1 MVSPTRWEVPMTL
14 LQNSMFY
21 DIIFP
26 SDEDEGMGA
35 DGQLFL
41 QKVLR
46 FHPRPNLRLAD
57 TPIVI
62 FDFETTGLDS
72 IRDRIIE
79 IGAIKYQNG
88 KKVAELGTLIKP
100 EIPLPETAS
109 KITGITQDMLEG
121 QPSIEKVLP
130 SLLQFVEHTILVAH
144 NAEFDMAFLKAA
156 CQRMGYQI
164 EWPCFCTL
172 KLSRQLLPDLES
184 KNLDTLAKHF
194 DLTFVARHR
203 SIGDCEV
210 TGAVLHRLLD
220 NEGKHLQ
227 EWKDMQSF
235 QVV

>member
-1 MVSPTRWEVPMTL
+1 MTL

-26 SDEDEGMGA
+26 SDDDEGMGA

-46 FHPRPNLRLAD
+46 FHPRPQRRLRETSL
-57 TPIVI
+57 VV

-72 IRDRIIE
+72 MRDRIIE
-79 IGAIKYQNG
+79 IGAIKYENG

-100 EIPLPETAS
+100 DIPLPETAS
-109 KITGITQDMLEG
+109 KITGITEDMLVG
-121 QPSIEKVLP
+121 QPSIEEVLP
-130 SLLQFVEHTILVAH
+130 GFLQFIEDSILVAH
-144 NAEFDMAFLKAA
+144 NAEFDMSFLKGA

-194 DLTFVARHR
+194 DLTFMARHR

-210 TGAVLHRLLD
+210 TGAVLHRLFES
-220 NEGKHLQ
+220 EGKHLL
-227 EWKDMQSF
+227 EWKDMQSV
-235 QVV
+235 QVI